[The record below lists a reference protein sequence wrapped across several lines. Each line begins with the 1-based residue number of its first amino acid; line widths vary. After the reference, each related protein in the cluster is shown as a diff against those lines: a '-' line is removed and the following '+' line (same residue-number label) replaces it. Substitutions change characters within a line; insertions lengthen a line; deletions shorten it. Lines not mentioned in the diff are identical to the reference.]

1 MNRYII
7 LVLFILFTLLLILS
21 FCMLGFVIDFNY
33 EDEIL
38 DHYVNPGLN
47 FLYVILAYLLLMNII
62 LPLSLV
68 ITLQI
73 LRIV

>member
-1 MNRYII
+1 M

>member
-1 MNRYII
+1 MNRYIM